1 MPGQFKIGRNERGF
15 KMKQKEHAA
24 LIFQDDPDALLL
36 TPVAAEFLGISPKY
50 LRKLRTTG
58 GGPEYVRLSHTSC
71 AYTRKALMA
80 WIKSRTYRT
89 TSQEKASL
97 PSVSVLRS

>member
-1 MPGQFKIGRNERGF
+1 MKKNTA
-15 KMKQKEHAA
+15 KQKEF

-50 LRKLRTTG
+50 LRKLRGTG
-58 GGPEYVRLSHTSC
+58 GGPEYVRLSHTSV

-97 PSVSVLRS
+97 PLVSVLRF